1 MKKFLLKVYVLAIG
15 VFGINQYAQAQ
26 IDLQPFVG
34 WQFGGK
40 AQFLEGELNIKSD
53 MNYGIAMDVKIHDGV
68 MLELYYSQMNTT
80 ADWRPYPG
88 FGNIWPATTI
98 AMDVH
103 YLQVGGIRY
112 LERGNFEPFGGLTLG
127 ASWFEG
133 YENTDKSGGTETV
146 TRFAATLGGGVK
158 IMPSDRIGLRL
169 EARLL
174 MPMYFAGVGL
184 WAGTGGGGVSV
195 NSWVPIL
202 QADLTAGLVI
212 RLGE

>member
-1 MKKFLLKVYVLAIG
+1 MNKFLLKVYILALG
-15 VFGINQYAQAQ
+15 VFGINQYTQAQ

-40 AQFLEGELNIKSD
+40 AKFFEGEINIKSD
-53 MNYGIAMDVKIHDGV
+53 MNYGIAMDVGIHDGV

-80 ADWRPYPG
+80 ADWRPYRG
-88 FGNIWPATTI
+88 YENIWPATTL

-112 LERGNFEPFGGLTLG
+112 LERGNIEPFGGVTLG
-127 ASWFEG
+127 ATWFEAW
-133 YENTDKSGGTETV
+133 ENTDKSGGNDTV
-146 TRFAATLGGGVK
+146 TRFAITLGGGVK
-158 IMPSDRIGLRL
+158 IMPSDRIGIRL

-184 WAGTGGGGVSV
+184 WAGTGGGGVSI
-195 NSWVPIL
+195 NGAIPIL
-202 QADLTAGLVI
+202 QGDLTAGLVI